1 MDENYFFVVVGLD
14 NNIYVQEVK
23 CYYVKLGIVKC
34 CWFMGEVK
42 GVEKSQVYQLLDIF
56 VLFIYLE
63 NFGVVVLE
71 VLVVGLFV
79 VVSINVF
86 WVELEEY

>member
-1 MDENYFFVVVGLD
+1 
-14 NNIYVQEVK
+14 
-23 CYYVKLGIVKC
+23 
-34 CWFMGEVK
+34 MGEVK